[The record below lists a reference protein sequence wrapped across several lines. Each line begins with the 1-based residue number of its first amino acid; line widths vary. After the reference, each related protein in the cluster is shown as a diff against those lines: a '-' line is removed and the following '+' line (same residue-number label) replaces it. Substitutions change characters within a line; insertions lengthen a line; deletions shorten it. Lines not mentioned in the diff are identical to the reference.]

1 MDVSIFHQQL
11 KVSRETKVI
20 NWYLAN
26 LSIRE
31 MAFFMELCVCVYVC
45 VFLHILKVFSP
56 QRSYFQL

>member
-1 MDVSIFHQQL
+1 MKKIIKFWMDGWMDVSIFHQQL

-31 MAFFMELCVCVYVC
+31 TAFFMELCVCIC
-45 VFLHILKVFSP
+45 VFFCT
-56 QRSYFQL
+56 F